1 MAKLNWEKANSQAR
15 FDQFRSVGQT
25 DKVPKQA
32 PKHRKDRERKLLAVH
47 ICDCLDGGTV
57 NDVDY
62 PVLLDA
68 ADRLSKDTAM
78 TPKQS
83 GVWSK
88 YANAAN

>member
-1 MAKLNWEKANSQAR
+1 MAKLDWEKANSQAR
-15 FDQFRSVGQT
+15 FDQFKGFGQT
-25 DKVPKQA
+25 DKIPKQA
-32 PKHRKDRERKLLAVH
+32 SKHRKDRARKLLA
-47 ICDCLDGGTV
+47 IRMCDCLDGRTV

-68 ADRLSKDTAM
+68 ADGLSKGTMM